1 ASGMSSVFNFLSTDW
16 GVATLAMVAG
26 RGILYV
32 VYRAHHHSW
41 QNAQLRS
48 AIENMTQGLCMMDG
62 AHRMILCNERYLEMY
77 GLTRQQVYPGCTMR
91 ELLEHRAANGTFLQD
106 VDQYV
111 AAAKQ
116 RAAEGVVLNT
126 VVEVKGRMI
135 SIANR
140 PIAGGGWVST
150 HEDVTER

>member
-1 ASGMSSVFNFLSTDW
+1 
-16 GVATLAMVAG
+16 
-26 RGILYV
+26 
-32 VYRAHHHSW
+32 
-41 QNAQLRS
+41 
-48 AIENMTQGLCMMDG
+48 
-62 AHRMILCNERYLEMY
+62 
-77 GLTRQQVYPGCTMR
+77 
-91 ELLEHRAANGTFLQD
+91 LEHRAANGTFLQD

-150 HEDVTER
+150 HEDVTERRRQDQERERAAAQDHRRTAVETAIAQFRSRIETMLKTVGDNAAAMRSTASALFAASQRTTERADGAVQSSNEACTNVEIAAGAAEE